1 MSQFSLLRQR
11 RFWPLFW
18 TQFLGAFNDNVFKNA
33 LVLFIAYRSVS
44 VLGVSSEMLVVA
56 CAGIFILPFF
66 IASGTAGQLADRL
79 PKPMLVRWVKVAE
92 VAIMGLAG
100 VGFATFNVPLLLGVL
115 FLMGTQSA
123 FFGPTKYALLPEL
136 LDDRSLVGGNA
147 LVEMG
152 TFLAILLGTIA
163 GGLIIAAGDAWIVRV
178 GWIVVAVA
186 AVGLATALA
195 LPARPPADPGLR
207 VQWDLARPTWRI
219 LRVALRDGRVR
230 MGILGISWFWFMG
243 ASFLSILPTYTKD
256 RLGGAETVVTL
267 FLALFCIGIAVGSL
281 LCERLSGG
289 RIELGLV
296 PLGCFGMT
304 VFAADLAWVSI
315 GYATAPDLMQPLQFL
330 RAPGGL
336 RIAVDLFLVAVFSG
350 LYTVPLYT
358 LVQHR
363 ARPAE
368 RSRVIAGLN
377 IVNSFFMV
385 VSSLVLVALAG
396 AGIDTQWVFAMLAA
410 ANLVAAWL
418 LYLQMPASVM
428 RLLAWAVS
436 GVAYRMRVVGGD
448 RFPIDGPAIVV
459 ANHVSYID
467 WLVLA
472 AACPRPPR
480 YIIEARFTRVPV
492 MGRLL
497 RDAEVIPIAGSG
509 REPGAI
515 RRAMEQAGADLADGH
530 LVALFPEGGITTDG
544 RMNRFKPGVERL
556 AEQSGAP
563 VIPVALVGLWGSF
576 FSKRHGKAFTK
587 PFRRG
592 WTPVEVRVGEPFPAG
607 DVTAADLA
615 ERVAELGG
623 WKAPPPGGSTAS

>member
-1 MSQFSLLRQR
+1 
-11 RFWPLFW
+11 
-18 TQFLGAFNDNVFKNA
+18 
-33 LVLFIAYRSVS
+33 
-44 VLGVSSEMLVVA
+44 
-56 CAGIFILPFF
+56 
-66 IASGTAGQLADRL
+66 
-79 PKPMLVRWVKVAE
+79 
-92 VAIMGLAG
+92 
-100 VGFATFNVPLLLGVL
+100 
-115 FLMGTQSA
+115 
-123 FFGPTKYALLPEL
+123 
-136 LDDRSLVGGNA
+136 
-147 LVEMG
+147 
-152 TFLAILLGTIA
+152 
-163 GGLIIAAGDAWIVRV
+163 
-178 GWIVVAVA
+178 
-186 AVGLATALA
+186 
-195 LPARPPADPGLR
+195 

-436 GVAYRMRVVGGD
+436 RVAYRMRVVGGD
-448 RFPIDGPAIVV
+448 R
-459 ANHVSYID
+459 
-467 WLVLA
+467 
-472 AACPRPPR
+472 
-480 YIIEARFTRVPV
+480 VPST
-492 MGRLL
+492 
-497 RDAEVIPIAGSG
+497 D
-509 REPGAI
+509 
-515 RRAMEQAGADLADGH
+515 RRSWWR
-530 LVALFPEGGITTDG
+530 TT
-544 RMNRFKPGVERL
+544 
-556 AEQSGAP
+556 
-563 VIPVALVGLWGSF
+563 
-576 FSKRHGKAFTK
+576 
-587 PFRRG
+587 
-592 WTPVEVRVGEPFPAG
+592 
-607 DVTAADLA
+607 
-615 ERVAELGG
+615 
-623 WKAPPPGGSTAS
+623 